1 MTEAAQS
8 YRQVLRLPA
17 VAELL
22 LTACWARRAGRM
34 FTLAIVFYAL
44 QRFDSPALA
53 GWIAFTSMLP
63 GMVVS
68 PIAGALLDRF
78 GAARIILIDL
88 VASAALLAALVVLD
102 VVRVATPAAVL
113 ILVGLYSLTSPLS
126 SAGIR
131 TLIPRLVPAEAR
143 DRANALDTSINA
155 LVGVLGPVLAGL
167 LFGFAGGAVTMAV
180 IAALYAVA
188 ALSLLPL
195 IRRPDEGRAG
205 ARGRLMH
212 DAIAGL
218 RYVLRHGALRGLA
231 VSYALYMASKGVLL
245 IAVPVLVAREMA
257 TQASTDSLVGLLW
270 AASGIAGSVGALG
283 AGSARTLGREHWMI
297 VAGTLGTALACWPV
311 GAIWGLYG
319 LAVGLLLVGLTQGP
333 VDVGTLTLR
342 QRVTDPAWLGR
353 SLAVSMSLNL
363 CGLPIGAAL
372 GGWLASHAASLLLPV
387 AAAAA
392 VLAAIAAARLP
403 VSAHAA
409 GTSTGMR

>member
-1 MTEAAQS
+1 MIEPAPS
-8 YRQVLRLPA
+8 YRQVLRLPS
-17 VAELL
+17 VSQLL
-22 LTACWARRAGRM
+22 LTACWARLAGRM
-34 FTLAIVFYAL
+34 FTLAVVFYAL

-88 VASAALLAALVVLD
+88 VVSAVLLAALVGLD
-102 VVRVATPAAVL
+102 GVRVATPAVVL
-113 ILVGLYSLTSPLS
+113 VLVGLYSLTSPLS

-131 TLIPRLVPAEAR
+131 TLIPRLVPVQAR
-143 DRANALDTSINA
+143 DRANALDTTINA

-167 LFGFAGGAVTMAV
+167 LFGFTGGAVTMAV
-180 IAALYAVA
+180 IATLYGVA

-195 IRRPDEGRAG
+195 IRRPEEGSAG
-205 ARGRLMH
+205 TPGRLMH
-212 DAIAGL
+212 DALAGL
-218 RYVLRHGALRGLA
+218 HYVLRHAALRGLA
-231 VSYALYMASKGVLL
+231 VSYALFMASRGVLL

-270 AASGIAGSVGALG
+270 AVSGIAGSMGALG
-283 AGSARTLGREHWMI
+283 AGAVRTLGREHWMI
-297 VAGTLGTALACWPV
+297 VAGTLGTAVACWPV
-311 GAIWGLYG
+311 GAVWGLHG
-319 LAVGLLLVGLTQGP
+319 LAAGLLLVGFMQGP
-333 VDVGTLTLR
+333 IDVGTLTLR

-363 CGLPIGAAL
+363 CGMPIGAAL
-372 GGWLASHAASLLLPV
+372 GGWLASHAAPLLLPV
-387 AAAAA
+387 AAATA
-392 VLAAIAAARLP
+392 VLAAFAAARLP

>member
-1 MTEAAQS
+1 MIEPAPS

-17 VAELL
+17 VSQLL
-22 LTACWARRAGRM
+22 LAACWARLAGRT
-34 FTLAIVFYAL
+34 FALAIVFHAL

-88 VASAALLAALVVLD
+88 VASAVLLAALVVLD
-102 VVRVATPAAVL
+102 VARVATPAVVL
-113 ILVGLYSLTSPLS
+113 VLVGLYSLTSPLS

-131 TLIPRLVPAEAR
+131 TLIPRLVPVEAR

-180 IAALYAVA
+180 IAALYSVA

-195 IRRPDEGRAG
+195 IRRPEDGRAG
-205 ARGRLMH
+205 APGRLMH
-212 DAIAGL
+212 DALAGL

-231 VSYALYMASKGVLL
+231 VSYALYMAGKGVLL

-257 TQASTDSLVGLLW
+257 TQAATDSLVGLLW
-270 AASGIAGSVGALG
+270 AASGIAGSVGALS

-297 VAGTLGTALACWPV
+297 VAGTLGTAVAYWPV
-311 GAIWGLYG
+311 GAVWGLYG
-319 LAVGLLLVGLTQGP
+319 LAAGLLLVGFMQGP

-372 GGWLASHAASLLLPV
+372 GGGLASNAAHLLLPV
-387 AAAAA
+387 AAATA
-392 VLAAIAAARLP
+392 VLSAIAAARLP
-403 VSAHAA
+403 VSGHAV